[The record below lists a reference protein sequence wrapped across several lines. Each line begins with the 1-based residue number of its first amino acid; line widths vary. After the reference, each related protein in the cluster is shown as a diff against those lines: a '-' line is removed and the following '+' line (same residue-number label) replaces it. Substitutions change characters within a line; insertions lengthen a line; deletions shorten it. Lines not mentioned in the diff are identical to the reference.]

1 MTYRRLSIAAL
12 AGACLA
18 STAWAGAPEPCVLTH
33 NPADVPGAIVD
44 FGALPASVAAFFDGT
59 RIGLG
64 VESALE
70 YEFMGE
76 RIGMGYRAAGA
87 DEIANTYFPGVAT
100 TLRFRFDKPVPA
112 AGVFIRGV
120 HTAGINPAFSVNFAA
135 YNEQG
140 TAYSTPV
147 TLPEPARGSIGGP
160 LFIGIVAGPGS
171 LGITEIEFAPESIGG
186 IACADLRPG
195 GPAISAPSCPGDTN
209 GDLVVDFLDLNAV
222 LSDFGQTASGLA
234 GDVDDDGDCDFT
246 DLNIV
251 LGAFGT
257 TC

>member
-1 MTYRRLSIAAL
+1 MHTLTAAAL
-12 AGACLA
+12 SLIVSCAAM
-18 STAWAGAPEPCVLTH
+18 AGAPAPYTLTF

-44 FGALPASVAAFFDGT
+44 FGALPASVTAFYDGT
-59 RIGLG
+59 RIGAT
-64 VESALE
+64 VESARE
-70 YEFMGE
+70 YNFMGSP
-76 RIGMGYRAAGA
+76 IAMGYRQAGS
-87 DEIANTYFPGVAT
+87 DEITNTYFPGVAT
-100 TLRFRFDKPVPA
+100 ALVFRFDKPVPA

-135 YNEQG
+135 YNEHG

-147 TLPEPARGSIGGP
+147 TLPEPEQGGGAP

-186 IACADLRPG
+186 IASADLRPG
-195 GPAISAPSCPGDTN
+195 GPAIGAPSCPGDTN

-222 LSDFGQTASGLA
+222 LSDFGQTAPGLA
-234 GDVDDDGDCDFT
+234 GDVDDDGDCDFV